1 MASLYAD
8 EHIPL
13 AVIRALQRDGHD
25 VVRARECFPA
35 GTADEVHFD
44 RAIADDRV
52 VMTQD
57 ADFLALSARVLA
69 GGRRHAG
76 VIYWPQA
83 AYSIGQVI
91 RRLKQYLESSSEES
105 RRNSVKF
112 L

>member
-1 MASLYAD
+1 
-8 EHIPL
+8 
-13 AVIRALQRDGHD
+13 
-25 VVRARECFPA
+25 
-35 GTADEVHFD
+35 
-44 RAIADDRV
+44 
-52 VMTQD
+52 
-57 ADFLALSARVLA
+57 
-69 GGRRHAG
+69 